1 MKCKLYTNAC
11 CVRRIS
17 GRSNSGLMRSMIELT
32 GWLETGARRITI
44 FLLTAEYIKWNME
57 GRML

>member
-1 MKCKLYTNAC
+1 
-11 CVRRIS
+11 
-17 GRSNSGLMRSMIELT
+17 MRSMIELT